1 METLKDY
8 SGAGPQT
15 TMLPFVY
22 TGSGSSVLFDVRYQ
36 GSDPFRIFVVDAIGG
51 DYERLLTTDRPNGP
65 YTGVRALSYRNN
77 TFEEHTEEI
86 AAFKIRVEGEGAW
99 QVRVGLPALAANAI
113 TSATGSGDK
122 VIGPFNLTS
131 TNPSTGD
138 FIFEVTHAGSKF
150 SARLIAWDGT
160 PQQLIPP
167 QTSSFT
173 NRRRPVNVYA
183 PGNADKGPDDLP
195 YGSYVLAIQADGPWT
210 VRLVE

>member
-1 METLKDY
+1 MAQDPFSETLKDR
-8 SGAGPQT
+8 APVLT

-22 TGSGSSVLFDVRYQ
+22 TGSGSPVLFDVRYQ

-51 DYERLLTTDRPNGP
+51 DYERLLTTRPNGP

-113 TSATGSGDK
+113 TSATGTGDK

-131 TNPSTGD
+131 TNPSRRLHFRGYPRWV
-138 FIFEVTHAGSKF
+138 EVLGPADRG
-150 SARLIAWDGT
+150 WDAAAADT
-160 PQQLIPP
+160 ATDLA
-167 QTSSFT
+167 FT

-183 PGNADKGPDDLP
+183 SGNADKGPDDLP
-195 YGSYVLAIQADGPWT
+195 YGSYVRHSGGRAVD
-210 VRLVE
+210 RLVE